1 MQQYKI
7 RTTHDD
13 MPEGYE
19 GVWYKWAH
27 NESDAIDLLLKKKRS
42 KDGTCV
48 FKRGSIGKIISV
60 TEL

>member
-1 MQQYKI
+1 
-7 RTTHDD
+7 